1 MPYDTC
7 DFQMEVSSIIARTDL
22 SAEQMIA
29 AIRAEEAQLPED
41 DFEDDEREDDCTCAG
56 SDVEPAW
63 HEEGCPRYAD
73 TVATVAAARR
83 GT

>member
-29 AIRAEEAQLPED
+29 AIRAEEAKLPEND
-41 DFEDDEREDDCTCAG
+41 SEDDEREDDCTCAG
-56 SDVEPAW
+56 SGAEPAR
-63 HEEGCPRYAD
+63 HEEGGSPRDAD
-73 TVATVAAARR
+73 AIVGAARP
-83 GT
+83 GA

>member
-7 DFQMEVSSIIARTDL
+7 DFQMEISSIIARTDL

-29 AIRAEEAQLPED
+29 AIRAEEAKLPED
-41 DFEDDEREDDCTCAG
+41 DFDDDEDDCACAG

-73 TVATVAAARR
+73 TLAIVAVARP
-83 GT
+83 GV